1 MFHSV
6 HCKPRYL
13 FEDKVNAR
21 GRPLSPREGGAGHQ
35 DSVMCPI
42 VLFSSDRDN
51 SQIISVQ

>member
-6 HCKPRYL
+6 HCQPRYL
-13 FEDKVNAR
+13 FEDKVNVR

-35 DSVMCPI
+35 DSVICPI